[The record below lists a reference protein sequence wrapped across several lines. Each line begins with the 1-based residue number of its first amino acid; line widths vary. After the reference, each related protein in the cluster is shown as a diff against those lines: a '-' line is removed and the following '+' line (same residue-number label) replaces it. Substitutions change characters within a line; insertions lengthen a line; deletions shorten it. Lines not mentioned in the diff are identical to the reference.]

1 MLGGQSLKLDRIDL
15 HLLFSF
21 HIVELLDVLWLK
33 DIKYIQDFVKEA
45 PDLRRLTTLGSLAS
59 QSIRR

>member
-45 PDLRRLTTLGSLAS
+45 PDLGSLTLGSLAS

>member
-15 HLLFSF
+15 HHLFSF

-45 PDLRRLTTLGSLAS
+45 PDLGSLTLVSLAS

>member
-45 PDLRRLTTLGSLAS
+45 PDLRR
-59 QSIRR
+59 